1 MKRKKCYFIFSI
13 LIGMAVFFSYLEKP
27 AIDINKPQTPDQSY
41 SDGETSFVQSVEQK
55 PYRSEWKSSD
65 LLQKMFVILKDPSL
79 DIASMFSDTLT
90 KSPDDQAYYLGA
102 YTLSDGV
109 VCKLLWLS
117 NTDNFSVGATF
128 LGDAESVA
136 VMENLL
142 KNELGK
148 PSQEETENNTIDFY
162 WVGKKYRQK
171 DYTITV
177 KKTTDIANHTITLD
191 ITMHPQIYH

>member
-1 MKRKKCYFIFSI
+1 MKKRTIYFLILLVISIMIFF
-13 LIGMAVFFSYLEKP
+13 AYTEK
-27 AIDINKPQTPDQSY
+27 IFTESNEPQPQAASY

-79 DIASMFSDTLT
+79 DIVSMFSDTLA

-102 YTLSDGV
+102 YTLSDAV
-109 VCKLLWLS
+109 ACKLLWLS

-136 VMENLL
+136 AMENLL

-148 PSQEETENNTIDFY
+148 PSQEESENNTIDLY

-177 KKTTDIANHTITLD
+177 KKTIDMVNHTITLD

>member
-1 MKRKKCYFIFSI
+1 MINLHIGTKK
-13 LIGMAVFFSYLEKP
+13 A
-27 AIDINKPQTPDQSY
+27 QSLGETY

-79 DIASMFSDTLT
+79 DIVSMFSDTLA

-102 YTLSDGV
+102 YTLSDAV
-109 VCKLLWLS
+109 ACKLLWLS

-128 LGDAESVA
+128 LGDAEPVA
-136 VMENLL
+136 AMENLL

-148 PSQEETENNTIDFY
+148 PSQEESENNTIDLY

-177 KKTTDIANHTITLD
+177 KKTIDMVNHTITLD

>member
-1 MKRKKCYFIFSI
+1 MINLHIGTKK
-13 LIGMAVFFSYLEKP
+13 A
-27 AIDINKPQTPDQSY
+27 QSLGETY

-55 PYRSEWKSSD
+55 PYRSEWQSPV
-65 LLQKMFVILKDPSL
+65 LLQKMFAILEDPSL
-79 DIASMFSDTLT
+79 DIVPLFSGTLT
-90 KSPDDQAYYLGA
+90 KSSDEQDYYLGA

-109 VCKLLWLS
+109 ACKLLWLS

-148 PSQEETENNTIDFY
+148 PSQEETKNNTSDFY

-177 KKTTDIANHTITLD
+177 KKTIDMVNHTITLD